1 MSSQTQSDVVV
12 KSKTQIEFAL
22 PRDHKV
28 IFLNDEVTPMDFVVA
43 VLIEIFEHNGETAE
57 TLATKIH
64 TEGSAVIAV
73 LPYELAEH
81 KGIEATVSARSNG
94 YPLQV
99 KIEPE

>member
-1 MSSQTQSDVVV
+1 MSSQAQADIAV

-22 PRDHKV
+22 PREHKV

-43 VLIEIFEHNGETAE
+43 VLVEIFEHNSETAE
-57 TLATKIH
+57 TLTAKIH
-64 TEGSAVIAV
+64 TDGSAVVAV

-81 KGIEATVSARSNG
+81 KGIETTVSARSSG